1 MVNQQ
6 QSPNPHTNSSRRSK
20 RVAKKRTQAS
30 PHDSEESSTITVFQS
45 KGLLR
50 TPPPQAEA
58 GPSISTSN
66 HFAVL
71 DDNEEDSDSPT
82 PGAIMPPKG
91 KEPDKEEPPAWA
103 NNLLNLITQQNATIA
118 ELRLEINDIR
128 TSHSSRS
135 NSRNRSPAPREAPY
149 QSVLDTIEPVDPTEA
164 TIHPSHKK
172 DTHLVPDSIS
182 PRQPTFDKQG
192 TTFSTPYRVEKI
204 PHLTEKLSDGK
215 ALKPKLWKYLI
226 ECNLEQYA
234 YAFTSERQRR
244 IYIVANTEGIARDHL
259 QPLLLDPSPEYDAQG
274 LIEAAVQVTTDPA
287 EQRVALDQYETLRQ
301 GANQPFWEFY
311 QKFRQ
316 LANTAGIQDSSTL
329 LNNLRNRINTRLA
342 YTCVTEFASFRSVN
356 DYAALLQI
364 HDVNYRSIKAREYAT
379 ASATRSN
386 PTSNRTTASQQS
398 RSTPKTSQ
406 EIPQHSANTVPPR
419 LPSNHRSNT
428 VPISNNPYHNSQSWK
443 SNGPA
448 RNSIPTQSDSR
459 IQEII
464 GADELFDSEMQLDAE
479 RRDRKLDQYWRRR
492 KSPILNNIHYSSHLI
507 SQVNSDYEI
516 TLSDNST
523 ESNISPDIQALEV
536 PPQESSKVLK
546 PLKENFEKTSKEIS
560 SILTTTGNTFK
571 KSITRS
577 IKRMNEILKDLSYE
591 VLKIIHLYL
600 HLVKGAFLPRIHQ
613 IAPKRLIELLSLQ
626 ALHSI

>member
-45 KGLLR
+45 KGLPR

-82 PGAIMPPKG
+82 PGTIMPPKG

-149 QSVLDTIEPVDPTEA
+149 Q
-164 TIHPSHKK
+164 
-172 DTHLVPDSIS
+172 
-182 PRQPTFDKQG
+182 
-192 TTFSTPYRVEKI
+192 VEKI

-428 VPISNNPYHNSQSWK
+428 VSISNNPYHNSQSWK

-448 RNSIPTQSDSR
+448 RNSIPAQSDSR

-464 GADELFDSEMQLDAE
+464 GADELFGE
-479 RRDRKLDQYWRRR
+479 
-492 KSPILNNIHYSSHLI
+492 P
-507 SQVNSDYEI
+507 
-516 TLSDNST
+516 T

-591 VLKIIHLYL
+591 VLKNNSPIPIPRKRRFSTPHSSDSSKAPNRIALITGPAFHLT
-600 HLVKGAFLPRIHQ
+600 
-613 IAPKRLIELLSLQ
+613 SN
-626 ALHSI
+626 

>member
-1 MVNQQ
+1 
-6 QSPNPHTNSSRRSK
+6 
-20 RVAKKRTQAS
+20 
-30 PHDSEESSTITVFQS
+30 
-45 KGLLR
+45 
-50 TPPPQAEA
+50 
-58 GPSISTSN
+58 
-66 HFAVL
+66 
-71 DDNEEDSDSPT
+71 
-82 PGAIMPPKG
+82 MPPKG

-149 QSVLDTIEPVDPTEA
+149 Q
-164 TIHPSHKK
+164 
-172 DTHLVPDSIS
+172 
-182 PRQPTFDKQG
+182 
-192 TTFSTPYRVEKI
+192 
-204 PHLTEKLSDGK
+204 
-215 ALKPKLWKYLI
+215 
-226 ECNLEQYA
+226 
-234 YAFTSERQRR
+234 

-428 VPISNNPYHNSQSWK
+428 VSISNNPYHNSQSWK

-448 RNSIPTQSDSR
+448 RNSIPAQSDSR

-464 GADELFDSEMQLDAE
+464 GADELFGE
-479 RRDRKLDQYWRRR
+479 
-492 KSPILNNIHYSSHLI
+492 P
-507 SQVNSDYEI
+507 
-516 TLSDNST
+516 T

-591 VLKIIHLYL
+591 VLKNNSPIPIPRKRRFSTPHSSDSSKAPNRIALITGPAFHLT
-600 HLVKGAFLPRIHQ
+600 
-613 IAPKRLIELLSLQ
+613 SN
-626 ALHSI
+626 

>member
-45 KGLLR
+45 KGLPR

-82 PGAIMPPKG
+82 PGTIMPPKG

-128 TSHSSRS
+128 TSHSSRI
-135 NSRNRSPAPREAPY
+135 
-149 QSVLDTIEPVDPTEA
+149 LDTIEPVDPTEA

-428 VPISNNPYHNSQSWK
+428 VSISNNPYHNSQSWK

-448 RNSIPTQSDSR
+448 RNSIPAQSDSR

-464 GADELFDSEMQLDAE
+464 GADELFGE
-479 RRDRKLDQYWRRR
+479 
-492 KSPILNNIHYSSHLI
+492 P
-507 SQVNSDYEI
+507 
-516 TLSDNST
+516 T

-591 VLKIIHLYL
+591 VLKNNSPIPIPRKRRFSTPHSSDSSKAPNRIALITGPAFHLT
-600 HLVKGAFLPRIHQ
+600 
-613 IAPKRLIELLSLQ
+613 SN
-626 ALHSI
+626 